1 MTLRSLACLLP
12 LLVLTVLATGVAQAQ
27 FETGKDHIKFEKI
40 APVSGRAGDT
50 VMVRV
55 KAKIDRYWHTYGTR
69 PVEGPMPTEITSGP
83 KGVLRS
89 GGKVKVLKGSHTAYD
104 KIWETEVEEWAGTV
118 ELDVPVRIDPS
129 LKKGTAKAQ
138 INVYLQLC
146 DTAACMP
153 PEDITLPLMV
163 DVTAEAV
170 SGAADTASAQA
181 ESPSKADHTSVTG
194 KAGSSTP
201 ILSDT
206 QREIQQEKAKGLW
219 SFFLYAMG
227 WGFLALLTPCVFPM
241 IPITVSFFTKRHEK
255 RTGSGIRDST
265 VFGIGVISTFTLI
278 GLVAA
283 VVFKNADIAA
293 NLAASPLLNMVIATV
308 FTILAFNLFG
318 AFEIQIPVS
327 ILNALNRKSQ
337 GDGMASVWLMGL
349 TFALTS
355 FTCTVPFL
363 GGVLSSAA
371 TGGEFLFPLV
381 GTLGFATAFAVP
393 FVVLSM
399 FPALLVRLPRAG
411 GWMNN
416 MKVVMGFI
424 EIGAAVKFISSAD
437 LAAGWG
443 IMPREVFLSIW
454 AGLMFL
460 STIYVLG
467 MFQMKLD
474 SPTERIGGIRAGFA
488 VIFATLTFW
497 FSAGAMGRDMSDF
510 IEALLPPHN
519 YKEMMGGGVAAASV
533 APGGAAVVTEKWYT
547 NLDEAKK
554 VALQTGKPIFIDF
567 TGFTCQNC
575 RLMEKTVFPKAMIR
589 ERFEKFVLVQL
600 YTDRREEPYISNQ
613 NLLKTYGTVANPLY
627 VLLKSDGSYVG
638 QTGYQPVFS
647 VNPDEFATFLDRA
660 LVDA

>member
-1 MTLRSLACLLP
+1 MTLRRLARLVPLFV
-12 LLVLTVLATGVAQAQ
+12 LLVLTSGVARAQ
-27 FETGKDHIKFEKI
+27 VETGKDHIKFEKI

-69 PVEGPMPTEITSGP
+69 PVEGPMPTEITPGP

-89 GGKVKVLKGSHTAYD
+89 GGKVKALKGSHTAYD

-170 SGAADTASAQA
+170 AGAADTASAQG

-327 ILNALNRKSQ
+327 ILNALNKKSQ

-454 AGLMFL
+454 AGLMLL

-519 YKEMMGGGVAAASV
+519 YKEMMGGGVATASV
-533 APGGAAVVTEKWYT
+533 APGASEVETEKWYT

-554 VALQTGKPIFIDF
+554 VAQQTGKPIFIDF

-575 RLMEKTVFPKAMIR
+575 RLMEKTVFPKPMIR

-627 VLLKSDGSYVG
+627 VMLRSDGSYVG
-638 QTGYQPVFS
+638 QTGYQPLFS
-647 VNPDEFATFLDRA
+647 VDASAFAKFLDRA

>member
-1 MTLRSLACLLP
+1 
-12 LLVLTVLATGVAQAQ
+12 
-27 FETGKDHIKFEKI
+27 
-40 APVSGRAGDT
+40 
-50 VMVRV
+50 
-55 KAKIDRYWHTYGTR
+55 
-69 PVEGPMPTEITSGP
+69 
-83 KGVLRS
+83 
-89 GGKVKVLKGSHTAYD
+89 
-104 KIWETEVEEWAGTV
+104 
-118 ELDVPVRIDPS
+118 
-129 LKKGTAKAQ
+129 
-138 INVYLQLC
+138 
-146 DTAACMP
+146 MP
-153 PEDITLPLMV
+153 PDDISLPV
-163 DVTAEAV
+163 QVEVTAEADTI
-170 SGAADTASAQA
+170 DTADAGTTA
-181 ESPSKADHTSVTG
+181 ALAPSSNDAPTAPVMN
-194 KAGSSTP
+194 
-201 ILSDT
+201 DT
-206 QREIQQEKAKGLW
+206 QREIEEQKAKGLW

-255 RTGSGIRDST
+255 RSGTGVRDST

-283 VVFKNADIAA
+283 IVFKNADIAA
-293 NLAASPLLNMVIATV
+293 NLAANPILNMIIASV
-308 FTILAFNLFG
+308 FAILAFNLFG

-327 ILNALNRKSQ
+327 ILNALNKKSQ

-381 GTLGFATAFAVP
+381 GTLGFATAFAIP

-424 EIGAAVKFISSAD
+424 ELGAAVKFVSSAD
-437 LAAGWG
+437 LAGGWG

-454 AGLMFL
+454 AGLMLL
-460 STIYVLG
+460 STLYVLG

-474 SPTERIGGIRAGFA
+474 SPVERLGGMRAGFA
-488 VIFATLTFW
+488 VVFATLTFW
-497 FSAGAMGRDMSDF
+497 FTAGAMGRDMSDF

-519 YKEMMGGGVAAASV
+519 YKEMMGGGVAAA
-533 APGGAAVVTEKWYT
+533 GVVGSATANVHAEKWYT

-575 RLMEKTVFPKAMIR
+575 RLMEKTVFPKPMIK

-627 VLLKSDGSYVG
+627 VMLRADGSYIG

-647 VNPDEFATFLDRA
+647 VDPTEFARFLDRA
-660 LVDA
+660 FVGA

>member
-1 MTLRSLACLLP
+1 MTLRRLARLVPLFV
-12 LLVLTVLATGVAQAQ
+12 LLVLTSGVAQAQ

-69 PVEGPMPTEITSGP
+69 PVEGPMPTEITPGP

-104 KIWETEVEEWAGTV
+104 KIWETEVEEWSGTV

-129 LKKGTAKAQ
+129 LKKGSAKAQ
-138 INVYLQLC
+138 INLYLQMC

-170 SGAADTASAQA
+170 PGVTDTASAEA
-181 ESPSKADHTSVTG
+181 APASKGDHTSVTG

-201 ILSDT
+201 VLSDT

-327 ILNALNRKSQ
+327 ILNALNKKSQ

-454 AGLMFL
+454 AGLMLL

-510 IEALLPPHN
+510 IEALLPPNN
-519 YKEMMGGGVAAASV
+519 YKEMMGGGVATASV
-533 APGGAAVVTEKWYT
+533 APGGSEVETEKWYT

-575 RLMEKTVFPKAMIR
+575 RLMEKTVFPKPMIR

-627 VLLKSDGSYVG
+627 VMLKSDGSYVG
-638 QTGYQPVFS
+638 QTGYQPLFS
-647 VNPDEFATFLDRA
+647 VDASAFAKFLDRA

>member
-1 MTLRSLACLLP
+1 MTLRSLARLLP
-12 LLVLTVLATGVAQAQ
+12 FFVLTVMATSLAMAQ
-27 FETGKDHIKFEKI
+27 FETGKDHIKFDKI

-69 PVEGPMPTEITSGP
+69 PVEGPMPTEITPGP

-104 KIWETEVEEWAGTV
+104 KIWETEVEEWSGTV

-138 INVYLQLC
+138 INVYLQMC

-153 PEDITLPLMV
+153 PEDITLPLTV

-170 SGAADTASAQA
+170 AGIADTADA
-181 ESPSKADHTSVTG
+181 EPAAKADHTSVTG

-201 ILSDT
+201 VLSDT

-327 ILNALNRKSQ
+327 ILNALNKKSQ

-497 FSAGAMGRDMSDF
+497 FTAGAMGRDMSDF

-533 APGGAAVVTEKWYT
+533 APGGAEVVAEKWYT

-554 VALQTGKPIFIDF
+554 VAQQTGKPIFIDF

-575 RLMEKTVFPKAMIR
+575 RLMEKTVFPKTMIR

-613 NLLKTYGTVANPLY
+613 NILKSYGTVANPLY

-647 VNPDEFATFLDRA
+647 VNPGEFAKFLDRA

>member
-1 MTLRSLACLLP
+1 MMLRTSILLLAVVMFAAAVLP
-12 LLVLTVLATGVAQAQ
+12 VSAQ

-40 APVSGRAGDT
+40 APIVGRAGDT
-50 VMVRV
+50 VIVRV
-55 KAKIDRYWHTYGTR
+55 KARIDKYWHTYGTR
-69 PVEGPMPTEITSGP
+69 PVEGPMPTEITPGP
-83 KGVLRS
+83 KGILRS
-89 GGKVKVLKGSHTAYD
+89 GGKVKVLKGSHVGYD
-104 KIWETEVEEWAGTV
+104 KIWETDVEEWSGNV
-118 ELDVPVRIDPS
+118 ELDVPVRIDPK
-129 LKKGTAKAQ
+129 LRKGVTKGN
-138 INVYLQLC
+138 INFYLQMC

-153 PEDITLPLMV
+153 PEDITLPVSV
-163 DVTAEAV
+163 DVTAEA
-170 SGAADTASAQA
+170 AQA
-181 ESPSKADHTSVTG
+181 EAEAETTSEAAAPRADKTSGT
-194 KAGSSTP
+194 AAAAP
-201 ILSDT
+201 ILTDT
-206 QREIQQEKAKGLW
+206 QREIEQEKAKGLW

-255 RTGSGIRDST
+255 RKGSGIRDST

-293 NLAASPLLNMVIATV
+293 NLAASPILNMVIATV

-327 ILNALNRKSQ
+327 VLNALNRKSQ
-337 GDGMASVWLMGL
+337 GDGMAAVWLMGL

-393 FVVLSM
+393 FVILSM

-437 LAAGWG
+437 LAGGWG

-454 AGLMFL
+454 AGLMLL

-474 SPTERIGGIRAGFA
+474 SPVERVGGIRAGFA
-488 VIFATLTFW
+488 VVFATLTFW
-497 FSAGAMGRDMSDF
+497 FTAGAMGRDMSDF

-519 YKEMMGGGVAAASV
+519 YREMMGGAPAAA
-533 APGGAAVVTEKWYT
+533 AAGIATAANVHTEKWYT

-554 VALQTGKPIFIDF
+554 VAKQTGKPIFIDF

-575 RLMEKTVFPKAMIR
+575 RLMEKTVFPKPMIK

-647 VNPDEFATFLDRA
+647 VDPTQFATFLDRA
-660 LVDA
+660 LVGA

>member
-1 MTLRSLACLLP
+1 
-12 LLVLTVLATGVAQAQ
+12 
-27 FETGKDHIKFEKI
+27 
-40 APVSGRAGDT
+40 
-50 VMVRV
+50 
-55 KAKIDRYWHTYGTR
+55 
-69 PVEGPMPTEITSGP
+69 
-83 KGVLRS
+83 
-89 GGKVKVLKGSHTAYD
+89 
-104 KIWETEVEEWAGTV
+104 
-118 ELDVPVRIDPS
+118 
-129 LKKGTAKAQ
+129 
-138 INVYLQLC
+138 
-146 DTAACMP
+146 MP

-170 SGAADTASAQA
+170 AGAADTASAQG

-327 ILNALNRKSQ
+327 ILNALNKKSQ

-454 AGLMFL
+454 AGLMLL

-519 YKEMMGGGVAAASV
+519 YKEMMGGGVATASV
-533 APGGAAVVTEKWYT
+533 APGGSEVETEKWYT

-554 VALQTGKPIFIDF
+554 VAQQTGKPIFIDF

-575 RLMEKTVFPKAMIR
+575 RLMEKTVFPKPMIR

-627 VLLKSDGSYVG
+627 VMLRSDGSYVG
-638 QTGYQPVFS
+638 QTGYQPLFS
-647 VNPDEFATFLDRA
+647 VDASAFAKFLDRA

>member
-1 MTLRSLACLLP
+1 MTLRSLARLVPLFV
-12 LLVLTVLATGVAQAQ
+12 LLVLVRGVALAQ

-55 KAKIDRYWHTYGTR
+55 KAKIDRYWHTYGTK
-69 PVEGPMPTEITSGP
+69 PVEGPMATEITPGP
-83 KGVLRS
+83 KGVLRP

-104 KIWETEVEEWAGTV
+104 KIWETEVEEWSGAV

-129 LKKGTAKAQ
+129 LTRGSAKAQ
-138 INVYLQLC
+138 INLYLQMC

-153 PEDITLPLMV
+153 PEDITLALTV

-170 SGAADTASAQA
+170 AGVTDTASAA
-181 ESPSKADHTSVTG
+181 TGPASKADHTSVTG

-201 ILSDT
+201 VLSDT

-255 RTGSGIRDST
+255 RTGTGIRDST

-327 ILNALNRKSQ
+327 ILNALNKKSQ

-454 AGLMFL
+454 AGLMLL

-497 FSAGAMGRDMSDF
+497 FTAGAMGRDMSDF

-519 YKEMMGGGVAAASV
+519 YKEMMGGGVATASV
-533 APGGAAVVTEKWYT
+533 ALGGAEVAAEKWYT

-554 VALQTGKPIFIDF
+554 VARQTGKPIFIDF

-575 RLMEKTVFPKAMIR
+575 RLMEKTVFPKPMIR

-627 VLLKSDGSYVG
+627 VMLKSDGSYVG
-638 QTGYQPVFS
+638 QTGYQPLFS
-647 VNPDEFATFLDRA
+647 VDASAFAAFLDRA

>member
-1 MTLRSLACLLP
+1 MLARNTLSAVVAVLLM
-12 LLVLTVLATGVAQAQ
+12 LVGMVPAVAQ
-27 FETGKDHIKFEKI
+27 FETGKDHIKFGKI
-40 APVSGRAGDT
+40 APIVGRAGDT
-50 VMVRV
+50 VMVRI
-55 KAKIDRYWHTYGTR
+55 KATLDPYWHTYGTR
-69 PVEGPMPTEITSGP
+69 AVEGPLATEITPGP
-83 KGVLRS
+83 KGVLKA
-89 GGKVKVLKGSHTAYD
+89 GGKVKAVKGSHIGYD
-104 KIWETEVEEWAGTV
+104 KIWETEVEEWSGKV
-118 ELDVPVRIDPS
+118 ELDVPVVIDS
-129 LKKGTAKAQ
+129 RLKKGQ
-138 INVYLQLC
+138 INGSIGLYFQMC

-153 PEDITLPLMV
+153 PDEVSLPV
-163 DVTAEAV
+163 TIEVTAEALLV
-170 SGAADTASAQA
+170 DATDAQGVVQTSAAAKDKTAAPA
-181 ESPSKADHTSVTG
+181 PVVN
-194 KAGSSTP
+194 
-201 ILSDT
+201 DT
-206 QREIQQEKAKGLW
+206 QREIAEEKAKGLW

-255 RTGSGIRDST
+255 RSGTGVRDST

-283 VVFKNADIAA
+283 IVFKNADIAA
-293 NLAASPLLNMVIATV
+293 NLAANPIVNMVIASV

-327 ILNALNRKSQ
+327 ILNALNKKSQ

-381 GTLGFATAFAVP
+381 GTLGFATAFAIP

-424 EIGAAVKFISSAD
+424 ELGAAVKFISSAD
-437 LAAGWG
+437 LAGGWG
-443 IMPREVFLSIW
+443 WMPREVFLSIW
-454 AGLMFL
+454 AGLMLL
-460 STIYVLG
+460 STLYVLG

-474 SPTERIGGIRAGFA
+474 SPVERIGGMRAGFA
-488 VIFATLTFW
+488 VVFATLTFW
-497 FSAGAMGRDMSDF
+497 FTAGAMGRDMSDF

-519 YKEMMGGGVAAASV
+519 YKEMMGGGVAAAGMV
-533 APGGAAVVTEKWYT
+533 PAAGASTAAHAEQWYT

-554 VALQTGKPIFIDF
+554 VARETGKPIFIDF

-575 RLMEKTVFPKAMIR
+575 RLMEKTVFPKPMIK

-613 NLLKTYGTVANPLY
+613 NILKTYGTVANPLY
-627 VLLKSDGSYVG
+627 VMLKSDGSYVG

-647 VNPDEFATFLDRA
+647 VDPSRFAAFLDRA

>member
-1 MTLRSLACLLP
+1 MTLRRLARLVPLFV
-12 LLVLTVLATGVAQAQ
+12 LLVLTSGVARAQ

-69 PVEGPMPTEITSGP
+69 PVEGPMPTEITPGP

-89 GGKVKVLKGSHTAYD
+89 GGKVKALKGSHTAYD

-170 SGAADTASAQA
+170 AGAADTASAQA

-327 ILNALNRKSQ
+327 ILNALNKKSQ

-454 AGLMFL
+454 AGLMLL

-519 YKEMMGGGVAAASV
+519 YKEMMGGGVATASV
-533 APGGAAVVTEKWYT
+533 APGASEVETEKWYT

-554 VALQTGKPIFIDF
+554 VAQQTGKPIFIDF

-575 RLMEKTVFPKAMIR
+575 RLMEKTVFPKPMIR

-627 VLLKSDGSYVG
+627 VMLKSDGSYVG
-638 QTGYQPVFS
+638 QTGYQPLFS
-647 VNPDEFATFLDRA
+647 VDASAFAKFLDRA

>member
-1 MTLRSLACLLP
+1 MTLRRLARLVPLFV
-12 LLVLTVLATGVAQAQ
+12 LLVLTSGVARAQ
-27 FETGKDHIKFEKI
+27 VETGKDHIKFEKI

-69 PVEGPMPTEITSGP
+69 PVEGPMPTEITPGP

-89 GGKVKVLKGSHTAYD
+89 GGKVKALKGSHTAYD

-170 SGAADTASAQA
+170 AGAADTASAQA
-181 ESPSKADHTSVTG
+181 ESPSNADHTSVTG

-327 ILNALNRKSQ
+327 ILNALNKKSQ

-454 AGLMFL
+454 AGLMLL

-519 YKEMMGGGVAAASV
+519 YKEMMGGGVATASV
-533 APGGAAVVTEKWYT
+533 APGASEVETEKWYT

-554 VALQTGKPIFIDF
+554 VAQQTGKPIFIDF

-575 RLMEKTVFPKAMIR
+575 RLMEKTVFPKPMIR

-627 VLLKSDGSYVG
+627 VMLKSDGSYVG
-638 QTGYQPVFS
+638 QTGYQPLFS
-647 VNPDEFATFLDRA
+647 VDASAFAKFLDRA